1 MLKGLK
7 YKLNRETLNTLYKSL
22 VRPMMEYADVLWDGC
37 MDGESDLIEFVQYE
51 SAKVVTGAMKGTSR
65 NYLMKETG
73 WEDMKLR
80 RCKHKLIFYFKI
92 VNNFVPNYLKELLP
106 SQVLERT
113 HYSVRSQSDF
123 TLFPVHTERFKK
135 SFFPSATKLWNGLD
149 TSVRNLPSISR
160 FKKVL
165 LDLFNLQPS
174 PTLFN
179 YSLDRY
185 SSIIHTRICL
195 DACALNYYLFKI
207 GCKLSP
213 KCTCGFEIET
223 INHYFLHC
231 PIFAAQR
238 LKLLASAARIFVIDG
253 LHCPIH
259 K

>member
-1 MLKGLK
+1 
-7 YKLNRETLNTLYKSL
+7 
-22 VRPMMEYADVLWDGC
+22 MEYADVLWDGC
-37 MDGESDLIEFVQYE
+37 MDGESNLLEIVQYE
-51 SAKVVTGAMKGTSR
+51 SAKVVTGAMKGTCR

-80 RCKHKLIFYFKI
+80 RSIHKLFFYFKI
-92 VNNFVPNYLKELLP
+92 VNNLVPNYLKELLP

-113 HYSVRSQSDF
+113 RYSVRSQSDF

-135 SFFPSATKLWNGLD
+135 SFFPSTTKLWNGLD

-185 SSIIHTRICL
+185 SSIIHT
-195 DACALNYYLFKI
+195 
-207 GCKLSP
+207 
-213 KCTCGFEIET
+213 
-223 INHYFLHC
+223 
-231 PIFAAQR
+231 
-238 LKLLASAARIFVIDG
+238 
-253 LHCPIH
+253 
-259 K
+259 